1 MDRNDLLHLLRV
13 SIPTVYSG
21 LYRSTVFGSGTVRS
35 YSWGLW
41 LTMNLWHVI
50 HTYHELA
57 QGGLV
62 NELLCPEDASPL
74 GIIVDPVSAPTEP
87 IPALLCPQC
96 LTVIHL
102 GLDFWHQIRS
112 AVLEHITVE
121 CLDG

>member
-50 HTYHELA
+50 HTYNELA

-62 NELLCPEDASPL
+62 GGLLCPDDLCPLYVIIDPASL
-74 GIIVDPVSAPTEP
+74 ELV
-87 IPALLCPQC
+87 PALQCPQC
-96 LTVIHL
+96 HYVTRP
-102 GLDFWHQIRS
+102 GLEFYQQMRL
-112 AVLEHITVE
+112 AVLEHITAE
-121 CLDG
+121 QLDG